1 MNAKYNILFYIIILL
16 IISYFHKKN
25 KNIFSYL
32 IIYLISFILIFKKIS
47 EIYENFNTD
56 LKIGIF
62 VISVSDDHVINDK
75 PDWEKKNNDIN
86 VEKYSERFLKE
97 KELWKKYM
105 NSHPNFK
112 VHFLECNRKCTKI
125 DSFNSECID
134 CDESYLTGIY
144 EKTFLAYQE
153 YNNYDIYIRTNLST
167 FCIFDKIYEELKKLP
182 KDRPIYTGAIARHPA
197 YGAKWNISNFTFSFG
212 TLIIMNKMA
221 RNLFVNYGKAY
232 IGIKAPDDCLISKVF
247 YDLNILHSHYLNLGI
262 YNFNWSLSI
271 LDNLRRLN
279 DKSVIRFKNNFININ
294 EYEYVINEFI
304 NRFYN
309 FNNS

>member
-105 NSHPNFK
+105 NLHPNFK
-112 VHFLECNRKCTKI
+112 VHFLECNRKCSKT

-134 CDESYLTGIY
+134 
-144 EKTFLAYQE
+144 
-153 YNNYDIYIRTNLST
+153 
-167 FCIFDKIYEELKKLP
+167 
-182 KDRPIYTGAIARHPA
+182 
-197 YGAKWNISNFTFSFG
+197 
-212 TLIIMNKMA
+212 
-221 RNLFVNYGKAY
+221 
-232 IGIKAPDDCLISKVF
+232 
-247 YDLNILHSHYLNLGI
+247 
-262 YNFNWSLSI
+262 
-271 LDNLRRLN
+271 
-279 DKSVIRFKNNFININ
+279 
-294 EYEYVINEFI
+294 
-304 NRFYN
+304 
-309 FNNS
+309 